1 MNKNKLSLFVKI
13 GIFNLTIV
21 AMIGTLM
28 RYKIGFDFPYL
39 DQKYLLHGHSHF
51 AFAGWVTHILFTLL
65 VAFLN
70 QQNIITFAMK

>member
-39 DQKYLLHGHSHF
+39 DHLLVGSPTFYLHYWSHF
-51 AFAGWVTHILFTLL
+51 
-65 VAFLN
+65 
-70 QQNIITFAMK
+70 